1 MKARSRE
8 YERHEIAA
16 MLRRYNK
23 GEPAYKLAAEYGC
36 SHARMCRILRLRGAD
51 MRRNESC
58 YEPTPEEI
66 EERKAEIRRANEQ
79 AIQAYCPPD
88 DDFDYEVYD

>member
-1 MKARSRE
+1 MGKSRTFTKQ
-8 YERHEIAA
+8 EIAT

-23 GEPAYKLAAEYGC
+23 GEPAYKLAGEYGC
-36 SHARMCRILRLRGAD
+36 SHARMCRILRLQGANL
-51 MRRNESC
+51 RRNETC

-66 EERKAEIRRANEQ
+66 EERKAAIRRANEQ
-79 AIQAYCPPD
+79 AIPAYCPPD